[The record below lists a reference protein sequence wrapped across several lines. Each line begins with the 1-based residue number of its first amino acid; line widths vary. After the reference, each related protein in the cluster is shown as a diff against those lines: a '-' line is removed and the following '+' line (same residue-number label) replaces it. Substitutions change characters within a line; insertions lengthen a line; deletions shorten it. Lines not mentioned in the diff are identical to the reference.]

1 MIDTTLTLLEKLG
14 PKGFELATDFA
25 GALAQV
31 APVQGPAG
39 GGGAPAPAAPGGGGG
54 SSAPTGGGSGGSGG
68 MMQLLFPV
76 LIFVAFYFFLIR
88 PQQKKQKEL
97 DSKLKKGDRVFTNA
111 GIIGK
116 IVDLG
121 EKRVTLEISKGV
133 NVVFLRTAIGGVDE
147 GDAPAKTE
155 SKEAEKRA

>member
-14 PKGFELATDFA
+14 PQGFELATNVM

-39 GGGAPAPAAPGGGGG
+39 GGGAPAPAAPAGGG
-54 SSAPTGGGSGGSGG
+54 SSGGGSGGSGG

-116 IVDLG
+116 IVELG
-121 EKRVTLEISKGV
+121 EKRVTLEVSKGV

-155 SKEAEKRA
+155 PKEAEKRA

>member
-14 PKGFELATDFA
+14 PKGYELALEL

-31 APVQGPAG
+31 APVQGPPAG
-39 GGGAPAPAAPGGGGG
+39 GGPAPAAPGGGGSTG
-54 SSAPTGGGSGGSGG
+54 GGGSGGSGG

-116 IVDLG
+116 IVELG
-121 EKRVTLEISKGV
+121 EKRVTLEVSKGV

-147 GDAPAKTE
+147 GDAPVKTE
-155 SKEAEKRA
+155 TKEAEKRA

>member
-1 MIDTTLTLLEKLG
+1 MIDTTLNLLEKLG

-39 GGGAPAPAAPGGGGG
+39 GAPAPAAPAGGG
-54 SSAPTGGGSGGSGG
+54 SAPSGGGSAGGGG

-116 IVDLG
+116 IVEIG
-121 EKRVTLEISKGV
+121 ERRVTLEVSKGV
-133 NVVFLRTAIGGVDE
+133 NVVFLRTAIGGIDE